1 MPQALPSREA
11 MTGDRSSKM
20 TLLEKNLT
28 KRINEDR
35 DFYLWA
41 HSDSKN
47 LFGQPDFLYH
57 KKKCYPG
64 FKSIEDPYEVDVE
77 TYKMST
83 Q

>member
-11 MTGDRSSKM
+11 MTGERSSKI

-47 LFGQPDFLYH
+47 LFWQPDFLYH
-57 KKKCYPG
+57 QKDAIQDSKALKILM
-64 FKSIEDPYEVDVE
+64 KW
-77 TYKMST
+77 T
-83 Q
+83 